1 MADCPLCPPSP
12 PDSVLWS
19 DAQARVI
26 LVDQSREQHVFP
38 GFCRVIWTA
47 HTQEMSDLNVSE
59 RYHLMNLVLDVEQAL
74 RAVFQ
79 PDKINLASL
88 GNVVPHLHWH
98 IIPRWQD
105 DSHFPDSIWATPPTG
120 KPATN
125 RAIME
130 TRLALVSR
138 IQPELDK
145 QRLKRQAAGTPIC

>member
-1 MADCPLCPPSP
+1 MADCPLCLPSP
-12 PDSVLWS
+12 PGSVLWS

-38 GFCRVIWTA
+38 GFCRVIWTD

-98 IIPRWQD
+98 VIPRWRD
-105 DSHFPDSIWATPPTG
+105 DSHFPDSIWATPPSG
-120 KPATN
+120 KSPPN
-125 RAIME
+125 RAIMQA
-130 TRLALVSR
+130 RLALVSR
-138 IQPELDK
+138 IQPELQK
-145 QRLKRQAAGTPIC
+145 QCTVRQAAGTPVC